1 MTHRWRE
8 LLFRPPSLDDVITV
22 LRAWRWWVLM
32 GVLGALLGAV
42 AFWVV
47 PSPYRARAEVV
58 VDYNLEQAVPAGTD
72 RQLFYFL
79 GRENKKLRDLAF
91 SDAVFQRMAEKLG
104 RPVDPAWRTGMLLL
118 REEKDGAWHFWAE
131 AESPQEA
138 QALAAVWAEAFV
150 EVTREKVSVARRI
163 QSLWAGIYA
172 LRDQLAALD
181 NGCAIAAAALEV
193 LPQWAEPQT
202 PWEAWR
208 VEEVLA
214 WLDQSGMPLPL
225 TTDGTLG
232 PEAIQAAQAVA
243 QDRLVQCK
251 AVKPQLEQQEQA
263 LQEQLDALIPQ
274 SGGLSPRT
282 EVVLSQTQSL
292 PVQRVASRTAF
303 ILTGALM
310 GVLVAFLLGL
320 FWGGRYHA

>member
-8 LLFRPPSLDDVITV
+8 LLFRPPSLEDLIGV

-32 GVLGALLGAV
+32 GLLGALLGAV
-42 AFWVV
+42 AFWVT

-58 VDYNLEQAVPAGTD
+58 VDYNLEEAVPAGTD

-91 SDAVFQRMAEKLG
+91 SDAVLGQMAQTLG
-104 RPVDPAWRTGMLLL
+104 EPVDPAWRTGVLLL

-131 AESPQEA
+131 ASTPARA
-138 QALAAVWAEAFV
+138 QALAAAWAQAFV
-150 EVTREKVSVARRI
+150 QVAQEKISVARRI
-163 QSLWAGIYA
+163 QSLWEGIFA
-172 LRDQLAALD
+172 LRKQQAALE
-181 NGCAIAAAALEV
+181 NGCAVAAQALEV
-193 LPQWAEPQT
+193 LPQWQPPTT

-208 VEEVLA
+208 LEEVLA
-214 WLDQSGMPLPL
+214 WLDQSGLPLPL
-225 TTDGTLG
+225 TTEGTLG
-232 PEAIQAAQAVA
+232 PDAIQTAEAVA
-243 QDRLVQCK
+243 RDRLAQCEQ
-251 AVKPQLEQQEQA
+251 VKPQLIQQEQR
-263 LQEQLDALIPQ
+263 LQTQLDALMPQ

-282 EVVLSQTQSL
+282 EVVLSQTQNL

-303 ILTGALM
+303 ILAGALL

-320 FWGGRYHA
+320 FWGGQRDA